1 MAETLKEDVRMS
13 SDLLKK
19 MPKQSL
25 ELIDYLGPIAAAV
38 IFFSTMFILSVTVIL
53 WCFVTPNDDKTVF
66 AKWGLGPQPKNQQV
80 VYRDGVASESLLVV

>member
-1 MAETLKEDVRMS
+1 
-13 SDLLKK
+13 

-25 ELIDYLGPIAAAV
+25 ELIDYLGPVAAAV

-66 AKWGLGPQPKNQQV
+66 AKYGLGPQPKNPRTYQ
-80 VYRDGVASESLLVV
+80 RDGILKD